1 MIEINLLSAGEK
13 RRPGRRPA
21 GGAGRPALKLPAFSG
36 DPYMAGVGA
45 LALLVLLGL
54 GFAYWRV
61 DGRLAEVRA
70 GLETAARDS
79 VTFAGTID
87 LMTELQERQDTIEQ
101 KISVIREVDER
112 RYVWPHLMDEI
123 SRAVPPYTWLSKLSA
138 AEEEAAAPAQPKP
151 AGADTAKADSAKAAG
166 TQVPVGPGFT
176 VEGNAG
182 STQALTLFMKNL
194 EESPF
199 IRDVT
204 LVTSEQAT
212 ANGRSFQ
219 KFTLEARYEL
229 PDSSFV
235 ETVPIIPVQ

>member
-13 RRPGRRPA
+13 RRPRRRPT
-21 GGAGRPALKLPAFSG
+21 GGARQSAFTLPAFSG
-36 DPYMAGVGA
+36 DPYMAGIGL
-45 LALLVLLGL
+45 LALLVLVGL

-61 DGRLAEVRA
+61 DGRLTEVR
-70 GLETAARDS
+70 TALQAAEQDS
-79 VTFAGTID
+79 LSLGGTID
-87 LMTELQERQDTIEQ
+87 LMGKLQARQYTIEQ
-101 KISVIREVDER
+101 KIAVIRDVDER

-123 SRAVPPYTWLSKLSA
+123 SRALPPYTWLSKLSA
-138 AEEEAAAPAQPKP
+138 AEESAAPAAPTP
-151 AGADTAKADSAKAAG
+151 AGADTAKADSLA
-166 TQVPVGPGFT
+166 TPPEPVGPAFT

-199 IRDVT
+199 IRDVS

-212 ANGRSFQ
+212 SNGRNYQ
-219 KFTLEARYEL
+219 KFTLEARYEA

-235 ETVPIIPVQ
+235 ETVPVIAVP